1 MFTLYELAM
10 VVAVSF
16 VTGLVVLGLC
26 ALVWRQQAPKLQ
38 ITSTPIAFLFA
49 AEDLIQ
55 ATPVA
60 QSLLEESDDA
70 QTWDAVRTALILRF
84 PAFPTSPPKASDG
97 RIEVETADPDDDA
110 TLCIETIGRRT
121 RVELMESE
129 ADLLR
134 NNRYDVQNLRMQR
147 DQMEETCQTSPHPM
161 WRLDDAGQITWS
173 NHAYQALAKDTG
185 QALEDAMHPVLKFP
199 HIGIEQRRSRASTTM
214 VETGRAAWFDVNA
227 TPVRSGTIYHA
238 ANIDAVIQAEI
249 AQRNFVQTLA
259 KTFAQL
265 ATGLAIFDRKGQLVL
280 FNPALIDLTGLPA
293 EFLSARPELITFFD
307 RLRDERSMPE
317 PKNYTSWRDGIQDMV
332 KAASK
337 DGYQETWTLDTGH
350 TYRIT
355 GRPHPDGAVAFL
367 IEDISAEI
375 SLTRNFRAELELGQ
389 SILDAYEEAIV
400 VFSSAGVLTFCNE
413 AYRNMWAV
421 DPTSSFAETTIVDSV
436 RAWQS
441 MCSPTPT
448 WGDVRDFVMKL
459 SERAPWDATVQT
471 NEGTQITL
479 RVSPIA
485 SGATSIRFDR
495 LAPAPITETKNKDA
509 SAAT

>member
-1 MFTLYELAM
+1 MK
-10 VVAVSF
+10 
-16 VTGLVVLGLC
+16 
-26 ALVWRQQAPKLQ
+26 Q
-38 ITSTPIAFLFA
+38 
-49 AEDLIQ
+49 
-55 ATPVA
+55 TPVA
-60 QSLLEESDDA
+60 QSLLDDPDGEV
-70 QTWDAVRTALILRF
+70 TWSTVRTALGLRF
-84 PAFPTSPPKASDG
+84 PAMPVSPPEGSDWKV
-97 RIEVETADPDDDA
+97 EVEATDPDDEA
-110 TLCIETIGRRT
+110 TLHIETIGRKT
-121 RVELMESE
+121 RIELIE
-129 ADLLR
+129 ADTDLLR
-134 NNRYDVQNLRMQR
+134 NNRYDIQNLRLQR
-147 DQMEETCQTSPHPM
+147 DQMEETCQTSPYPM
-161 WRLDDAGQITWS
+161 WRVDEDGQIVWS
-173 NHAYQALAKDTG
+173 NHAYQTLAKDTG
-185 QALEDAMHPVLKFP
+185 QALEDAIHPVLKFP
-199 HIGIEQRRSRASTTM
+199 HIGIDQRRSRASA
-214 VETGRAAWFDVNA
+214 VIADTGRAAWFDISA

-307 RLRDERSMPE
+307 RLREERAMPE
-317 PKNYTSWRDGIQDMV
+317 PKNYANWRQGIQDMV
-332 KAASK
+332 QAASK
-337 DGYQETWTLDTGH
+337 DGYQETWSLDNGY

-367 IEDISAEI
+367 IEDISAEV

-413 AYRNMWAV
+413 AYRRLWSV
-421 DPTSSFAETTIVDSV
+421 DPDKSFADTTVIDSI

-441 MCSPTPT
+441 MCAPTPI

-459 SERAPWDATVQT
+459 TERAPWEAQVHRDD
-471 NEGTQITL
+471 GTSITL

-485 SGATSIRFDR
+485 SGATSVRFDV
-495 LAPAPITETKNKDA
+495 LPITADKDA
-509 SAAT
+509 EHSTG